1 MRSLVCVLSLAVLWQ
16 VSGSW
21 AQLAPPNEIGLSFGH
36 LHVFSSER
44 EKEAKAWLFLGGQLG
59 NNLSGN
65 IPIKFPG
72 IVILIGQERPV
83 TGGSAG
89 SLIDHVGFRVPDLQ
103 ASLATWKGVSTWW
116 KEGNWGLKIEPGT
129 KPGQAFVTTPG
140 GTRCEILED
149 KTLTVPILFDHA
161 HYYVEESRLK
171 QMEDYYVKMFGAK
184 PAKGEADTFDI
195 PGGKLVF
202 SKSARPTAETMGRSL
217 DHVGFNMLNAE
228 ALAAFSKTLEA
239 KGANIQRYQ
248 NSSMGMIRLL
258 DGFGTV
264 VEVTKAQGGYFDPKS
279 LDKSF
284 YLFDEG
290 GRKEGETPTRPR

>member
-36 LHVFSSER
+36 LHVFSPER
-44 EKEAKAWLFLGGQLG
+44 EKEAKAWLTLGGQLG

-72 IVILIGQERPV
+72 IVVLVGQERPV

-103 ASLATWKGVSTWW
+103 ASLANWKGVSTWW

-149 KTLTVPILFDHA
+149 KSLTVPILFDHA
-161 HYYVEESRLK
+161 HYFVEESRLK
-171 QMEDYYVKMFGAK
+171 QMQDYYARMFGAK
-184 PAKGEADTFDI
+184 PTKGEADTFDI

-202 SKSARPTAETMGRSL
+202 SKSATPTAETMGRSL

-228 ALAAFSKTLEA
+228 ALAAFVKTLEA

-258 DGFGTV
+258 DGFGAV
-264 VEVTKAQGGYFDPKS
+264 VEVTKSQGGYFDIKL

-284 YLFDEG
+284 YLVDEG